1 MYSQLFEFE
10 ASDQDQQKEKMLN
23 TSVPHNETVQ
33 ENQLIRFG
41 RDTRRNM
48 MENKQQRSI
57 I

>member
-33 ENQLIRFG
+33 ENQLIRFR
-41 RDTRRNM
+41 RDTRWNM